1 MLREGRKGG
10 MCLGKDKEEQYQEM
24 GQEGQQGLGHGAGE
38 WLLKVW
44 GRQRCKQAWPD
55 LNLPPTAVT
64 ATRCASENVGA
75 LGIHVGVSSSL
86 CTCLSVSE
94 ISSGSKVWVDE
105 CQK

>member
-38 WLLKVW
+38 WLLKVC

-64 ATRCASENVGA
+64 APRKCIRKCGCTWYTCRSE
-75 LGIHVGVSSSL
+75 L
-86 CTCLSVSE
+86 
-94 ISSGSKVWVDE
+94 ISMYVLV
-105 CQK
+105 CQ